1 MLSCSQPA
9 PTIVLA
15 SLGACAPLALIQ
27 VVLGVGVVVFGLVH
41 AGTAISVAGVLAWL
55 VLLARGDRDHVGD
68 PGTVRLGR
76 CSGHWDSVSMSLY
89 EAVWQFGRYP
99 VQLYRAPLQLIFTY
113 VFPIALVATVPVGVL
128 ARGDGL
134 AAVPVALATA
144 ATACTITALVWRAGL
159 RRYTSA
165 TS

>member
-1 MLSCSQPA
+1 M
-9 PTIVLA
+9 
-15 SLGACAPLALIQ
+15 
-27 VVLGVGVVVFGLVH
+27 LGVGVVVFGLVH
-41 AGTAISVAGVLAWL
+41 AGTAITVAGVLAWL
-55 VLLARGDRDHVGD
+55 VLLAAA
-68 PGTVRLGR
+68 TVIMWATRVLFA
-76 CSGHWDSVSMSLY
+76 SVVFWAFGLSLDVVY